1 MSASIELR
9 ARLHALIDQ
18 VKSDELLRRL
28 QELLTRSKEAEENG
42 IWSTLTVDQQE
53 QVMKAYASSFDLTGL
68 KPTSEIL
75 KRRAR

>member
-1 MSASIELR
+1 MATSTELR
-9 ARLHALIDQ
+9 TRLHALIDQ

-42 IWSTLTVDQQE
+42 IWSTLTTEQQE

-68 KPTSEIL
+68 KPTSEVL

>member
-18 VKSDELLRRL
+18 IKSDELLHRL
-28 QELLTRSKEAEENG
+28 QERLTRSKEAEEKG
-42 IWSTLTVDQQE
+42 IWSTLTVEQQE